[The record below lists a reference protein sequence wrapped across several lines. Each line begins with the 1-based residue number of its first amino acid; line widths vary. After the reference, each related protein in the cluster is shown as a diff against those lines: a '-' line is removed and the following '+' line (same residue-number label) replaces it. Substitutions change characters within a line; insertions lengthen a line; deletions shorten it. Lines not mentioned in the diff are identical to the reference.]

1 MRLNDLVSDDT
12 DADTIRGDSSDG
24 SAYCDNNNKRKRGGR
39 SEDGFDSSS
48 SSGLSEPPSD
58 SSDTDYEQPKK
69 PRSTLNSTIRNSLK
83 LNNNTVINHHQQQPP
98 PAIKRG
104 RGRPKKDQSL
114 TIEHINKATRGH
126 RGRIPKPKPAPIKI
140 PSKVGR
146 ARRKSLDPRDVMA
159 TDRAGQTNLHI
170 ACQQNNL
177 EAVKDLIDRGADIN
191 AQDNSDW
198 TPLHEAAYAGHIEI
212 VDYLLE
218 NGARVNAVDQ
228 EGDTPLHDAC
238 YQEHSKVVKLLLE
251 YGADIEKRNDKN
263 KKPDELTSIKE
274 ILILLHTPVNCP
286 KSPKIKNT
294 QPPITPSLAIA
305 FDLLQ
310 TNEPNSPIT
319 KKPTRA
325 KSSRDD
331 IPKVRSSTRNQR
343 ASVPNDALRLEPR
356 FKDKETGRTHLH
368 NHAKKGRVQ
377 EISLLLETYAN
388 PNAADFEGRTP
399 LHDAAFE
406 GHLDAI
412 TVLLAFQ
419 GNPNAKDKINKN
431 TPLHEAARKGHAL
444 IVELLIQ
451 NGADPDAINEQ
462 GKTPFNLAKN
472 EEVRNILRRIY
483 TERGIPYEDDTES
496 ITHSSPMYTDD
507 LESPISPKSPG
518 LDINYSNSKSNN
530 AINGKSYGNGHLHHH
545 NHINGIEK
553 FKLSSADELKLQF
566 SSTPNHK
573 INGKSGNGNNYS
585 YYKMDI
591 DYEDE
596 LSAEENF
603 LASPPRSLTPTRT
616 ANTRTTITK
625 FNLPPPGSDFSAKTP
640 LPSPSFITNGTK
652 GNTSSSRDPVPS
664 SRLTPSSPREPS
676 ATSRLN
682 SNSNRESQQAKL
694 PSFALPIKF
703 QRKLA
708 NACIVQREE

>member
-1 MRLNDLVSDDT
+1 MRLNDLVSDET

-24 SAYCDNNNKRKRGGR
+24 SAYCDSNNKRKRGGR

-58 SSDTDYEQPKK
+58 SSDTDYEQPRKSK
-69 PRSTLNSTIRNSLK
+69 STLNSTIRNNLK
-83 LNNNTVINHHQQQPP
+83 SNNNAVMNHHQQPP
-98 PAIKRG
+98 SVIKRG
-104 RGRPKKDQSL
+104 RGRPKKDQSI
-114 TIEHINKATRGH
+114 TIVHVSKATRGH
-126 RGRIPKPKPAPIKI
+126 RGRIPKPKPAPIRI
-140 PSKVGR
+140 PSKIGR
-146 ARRKSLDPRDVMA
+146 VRRKSFDPRDVMA

-177 EAVKDLIDRGADIN
+177 EAVKDLISRGADIN

-251 YGADIEKRNDKN
+251 YGADVEKRNDKN
-263 KKPDELTSIKE
+263 KKPDELTSTKE
-274 ILILLHTPVNCP
+274 ILNLIHTPVNFP
-286 KSPKIKNT
+286 KSPKIKNI
-294 QPPITPSLAIA
+294 QPPITPSLTLA
-305 FDLLQ
+305 FDSLQ

-325 KSSRDD
+325 KSSREDL
-331 IPKVRSSTRNQR
+331 PKGRSSTRNQR

-431 TPLHEAARKGHAL
+431 TPLHEAARKGHAQ

-451 NGADPDAINEQ
+451 NGADPDAINEL
-462 GKTPFNLAKN
+462 GKTPFNLSKN
-472 EEVRNILRRIY
+472 EEVRNILRRVY
-483 TERGIPYEDDTES
+483 TERGIPYEDDIES
-496 ITHSSPMYTDD
+496 ITHSSPMYTDE
-507 LESPISPKSPG
+507 LESPISPKSPV
-518 LDINYSNSKSNN
+518 LDIVYSNSKSNN
-530 AINGKSYGNGHLHHH
+530 SINGKSYGNGHLHH
-545 NHINGIEK
+545 ISGIEN
-553 FKLSSADELKLQF
+553 FKLTSSPEEIKLEF
-566 SSTPNHK
+566 SSTPDHK
-573 INGKSGNGNNYS
+573 INGKSGP
-585 YYKMDI
+585 
-591 DYEDE
+591 
-596 LSAEENF
+596 EENF
-603 LASPPRSLTPTRT
+603 LASPPRSLTPTRI
-616 ANTRTTITK
+616 ANTRTTITR
-625 FNLPPPGSDFSAKTP
+625 FNLPPPGSDFSAKP
-640 LPSPSFITNGTK
+640 SLLPSPSFTTTNGTN
-652 GNTSSSRDPVPS
+652 GNISSSHEPVSSSRS
-664 SRLTPSSPREPS
+664 TPSSPKEPS
-676 ATSRLN
+676 ATSRLAN
-682 SNSNRESQQAKL
+682 
-694 PSFALPIKF
+694 FALPIKF